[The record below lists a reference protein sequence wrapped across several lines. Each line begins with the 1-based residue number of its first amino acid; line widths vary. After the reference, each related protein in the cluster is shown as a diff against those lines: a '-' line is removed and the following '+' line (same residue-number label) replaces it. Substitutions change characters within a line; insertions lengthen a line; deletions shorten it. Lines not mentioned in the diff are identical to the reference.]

1 MSEQQPPKAWA
12 TPEKKESLASIMS
25 EQQMEKDAQG
35 YSPATISDR
44 TSRTVDTDA
53 SFLKPYLKPSDR
65 ILDVG
70 CGPGTVTCG
79 FSRLVDSTKG
89 GHVIGIDSSK
99 ESIQR
104 ARELA
109 QTEVP
114 ATIQLGNG
122 NGHITSASFGN
133 GATIQFMKEDNLDR
147 LPFRRPREP
156 AVRAPADGVA
166 PHLGPP
172 GMRRVLKPGG
182 LLATRDVAELHFY
195 PPRCEIDRVWA
206 ANMAKLLRQ
215 GQEGA
220 CLPGGHMP
228 GLFRAAGFGT
238 PWEGGGEGVG
248 LDEIYGNGKGR
259 AAAYTKISEDG
270 GKMVV
275 GAGTTVHAGR
285 EEVKRFAESVIGRLQ
300 PGDTFRESWRRAG
313 ITDQEVERTC
323 KALEV
328 WGNDE
333 EAWYVALQVEMLAW
347 K

>member
-1 MSEQQPPKAWA
+1 MSEQQ
-12 TPEKKESLASIMS
+12 I
-25 EQQMEKDAQG
+25 EKDAQG
-35 YSPATISDR
+35 YSPATIADR
-44 TSRTVDTDA
+44 TSRTVDSDA

-70 CGPGTVTCG
+70 CGPGTITCG

-99 ESIQR
+99 ETIQR

-109 QTEVP
+109 RTAVP

-133 GATIQFMKEDNLDR
+133 GATIQFQKEDKLDR
-147 LPFRRPREP
+147 LRFVDGAFSVVHANQLFAHLPTAWHRTSALRE
-156 AVRAPADGVA
+156 
-166 PHLGPP
+166 
-172 GMRRVLKPGG
+172 MRRVLKPGG
-182 LLATRDVAELHFY
+182 LLATCDVAELHFY
-195 PPRCEIDRVWA
+195 PPRCEIDGVWA
-206 ANMAKLLRQ
+206 ANMAHLLSRRQ
-215 GQEGA
+215 EDA

-228 GLFRAAGFGT
+228 GLFRAAGFGK
-238 PWEGGGEGVG
+238 PWIEVKKEGDEG
-248 LDEIYGNGKGR
+248 DDIYGNGKGR

-275 GAGTTVHAGR
+275 GAGATVHSGR
-285 EEVKRFAESVIGRLQ
+285 EDVKWFADSVIGRLQ

-313 ITDQEVERTC
+313 ITDDEVERTC
-323 KALEV
+323 RALED

-333 EAWYVALQVEMLAW
+333 DAWYVALQVEILAW